1 MVCLLNLGCILV
13 KEYILFLR
21 ISLISW
27 WKLLRSIGLGINL
40 SIRINMIML
49 WRNWILMIL
58 LFLKGKGKNFLI
70 DFKINMVILML
81 KLCFVLLLSNKIY
94 KDLYFHLNCQILIV
108 IWRHMIK
115 LWPKNQKE
123 LPILTLKEVVI
134 YNFKV
139 NSSRLNK
146 LLIN

>member
-1 MVCLLNLGCILV
+1 MVCLLNLECILI

-21 ISLISW
+21 INLINW
-27 WKLLRSIGLGINL
+27 WKLLRYIDRGINPL
-40 SIRINMIML
+40 IRRNMIML

-58 LFLKGKGKNFLI
+58 LFLKGKGKNFSI

-81 KLCFVLLLSNKIY
+81 KHCLVLLLSNKIY
-94 KDLYFHLNCQILIV
+94 KDLSFHLNYQILIL
-108 IWRHMIK
+108 IWGHMIK
-115 LWPKNQKE
+115 LWLRNQKE

-139 NSSRLNK
+139 NSSRLKK
-146 LLIN
+146 LLIK